1 MGKKEVKK
9 LVLYQFNDYYNQD
22 YIRQI
27 INSLLDEI
35 ADQYDKDS
43 NISEDIYCSSIISN
57 RINYL
62 LLNSNN
68 DDDVLYM
75 LDKSEK
81 TYKIICD
88 IKKRKN
94 IPYEDDFDFVFDYVQ
109 KHYNGEKSYS
119 LYFNEVIK
127 NKSYL
132 EIEYD
137 LDKEKDEVVR
147 LEKMKKLEKSLRL
160 LS

>member
-35 ADQYDKDS
+35 SDQYDKDS
-43 NISEDIYCSSIISN
+43 NISEDIYCSAIISN
-57 RINYL
+57 KINYM

-109 KHYNGEKSYS
+109 KHYNGEKSYV